1 MLKTVLSYAHE
12 LLEQTAVPGETLI
25 DATCGNGQDTLFL
38 SEITGGTGQVWA
50 FDIQEQAIERARELM
65 TANDVHNVSFVHDS
79 HANLAA
85 HLPEDKQIG
94 GAIFNLGY
102 LPRSDKS
109 IITKGDSTVAAIRDI
124 LPHLKQKGLIALVVY
139 HGHPGGKQEKQ
150 AVLDYLKEL
159 DQKQF
164 HVLSY
169 GFINQKNDPPFLLA
183 IEKR

>member
-12 LLEQTAVPGETLI
+12 LIEKTVAPGETLI

-38 SEITGGTGQVWA
+38 SKLTGETGQVWA
-50 FDIQEQAIERARELM
+50 FDIQEKAIERARELM
-65 TANDVHNVSFVHDS
+65 TANDVHHVSFVHDS

-85 HLPEDKQIG
+85 YLPHDEQIG
-94 GAIFNLGY
+94 GAVFNLGY

-109 IITKGDSTVAAIRDI
+109 VVTKGDSTVAAIRNM
-124 LPHLKQKGLIALVVY
+124 LPLLKPKGLIVLVVY

-150 AVLDYLKEL
+150 AVLDYLNSL
-159 DQKQF
+159 DQQKF